1 MRQLQTLSR
10 SPHPAKHY
18 GARLALASE
27 QSELAS
33 THRAS
38 PPLRDASEG
47 EMKDAPS
54 NSGAPK
60 PVDVEAVAREERRL
74 CAELDTPGETT
85 LEEVGQKTREWFEKV
100 SELLLATASN
110 KEPFRHR
117 WPLVCGQ

>member
-1 MRQLQTLSR
+1 
-10 SPHPAKHY
+10 
-18 GARLALASE
+18 
-27 QSELAS
+27 
-33 THRAS
+33 
-38 PPLRDASEG
+38 
-47 EMKDAPS
+47 MKDDPFH
-54 NSGAPK
+54 SGAPK